1 MSDVLPAA
9 LTDWFTQKG
18 WQPHAHQLQVM
29 EARGNPACLLI
40 APTGCG
46 KTLAGFLPS
55 LADLAQ
61 APHAGLHTLY
71 VSPLKALAADI
82 KRNLRGPAEEMGL
95 DIRIED
101 RTGDTSA
108 TQKRRQRADPPQI
121 LLTTPESLALLTSY
135 SDAERIFSG
144 LKRVVI
150 DEVHALSESKRG
162 DQLMLSLAALQR
174 MCPDMQRIGL
184 SATVQDPEE
193 IAGFMACHPAP
204 CHIIQAPPGPLPD
217 IAMLQIDAPAPWSGG
232 GAGYAIPQVLREVAQ
247 HNTVLIFHN
256 TRAQA
261 EIFFHKLWQLNEE
274 NLPIAIHHGSLSRA
288 QRERVEA
295 AMVAGALR
303 AIVCTGSLDLGLDWG
318 NVDLVIQV
326 GAPKNVKR
334 LVQRIGRANHRYNS
348 PS

>member
-1 MSDVLPAA
+1 MSDALPAT

-29 EARGNPACLLI
+29 EARGSPACLVI

-61 APHAGLHTLY
+61 GPHAGLHTLY

-135 SDAERIFSG
+135 GDAERIFSG

-150 DEVHALSESKRG
+150 DEVHALSETKRG
-162 DQLMLSLAALQR
+162 DQLMLSLAALQHI
-174 MCPDMQRIGL
+174 CPDMRRIGL
-184 SATVQDPEE
+184 SATVQDPRRDCRLH
-193 IAGFMACHPAP
+193 GL
-204 CHIIQAPPGPLPD
+204 PPDTLSD
-217 IAMLQIDAPAPWSGG
+217 YSGATG
-232 GAGYAIPQVLREVAQ
+232 
-247 HNTVLIFHN
+247 
-256 TRAQA
+256 
-261 EIFFHKLWQLNEE
+261 
-274 NLPIAIHHGSLSRA
+274 PIARYRH
-288 QRERVEA
+288 
-295 AMVAGALR
+295 VA
-303 AIVCTGSLDLGLDWG
+303 D
-318 NVDLVIQV
+318 
-326 GAPKNVKR
+326 
-334 LVQRIGRANHRYNS
+334 
-348 PS
+348 

>member
-1 MSDVLPAA
+1 MSNALPAA

-18 WQPHAHQLQVM
+18 WQPHPHQLQVM
-29 EARGNPACLLI
+29 EARGSSACLVI

-55 LADLAQ
+55 LADLVQ
-61 APHAGLHTLY
+61 GPHAGLHTLY

-135 SDAERIFSG
+135 DDAERIFFG

-162 DQLMLSLAALQR
+162 DQLMLSLAALQHI
-174 MCPDMQRIGL
+174 CPDMRRIGL

-193 IAGFMACHPAP
+193 IAGFIACHPTP
-204 CHIIQAPPGPLPD
+204 CQII
-217 IAMLQIDAPAPWSGG
+217 
-232 GAGYAIPQVLREVAQ
+232 
-247 HNTVLIFHN
+247 
-256 TRAQA
+256 
-261 EIFFHKLWQLNEE
+261 
-274 NLPIAIHHGSLSRA
+274 
-288 QRERVEA
+288 
-295 AMVAGALR
+295 
-303 AIVCTGSLDLGLDWG
+303 
-318 NVDLVIQV
+318 
-326 GAPKNVKR
+326 
-334 LVQRIGRANHRYNS
+334 
-348 PS
+348 

>member
-29 EARGNPACLLI
+29 EARDNPVCLLI

-82 KRNLRGPAEEMGL
+82 KRNLRVPAEEMGL

-174 MCPDMQRIGL
+174 MCPDLQRIGL

-217 IAMLQIDAPAPWSGG
+217 IAML
-232 GAGYAIPQVLREVAQ
+232 
-247 HNTVLIFHN
+247 
-256 TRAQA
+256 
-261 EIFFHKLWQLNEE
+261 
-274 NLPIAIHHGSLSRA
+274 
-288 QRERVEA
+288 
-295 AMVAGALR
+295 
-303 AIVCTGSLDLGLDWG
+303 
-318 NVDLVIQV
+318 
-326 GAPKNVKR
+326 
-334 LVQRIGRANHRYNS
+334 
-348 PS
+348 